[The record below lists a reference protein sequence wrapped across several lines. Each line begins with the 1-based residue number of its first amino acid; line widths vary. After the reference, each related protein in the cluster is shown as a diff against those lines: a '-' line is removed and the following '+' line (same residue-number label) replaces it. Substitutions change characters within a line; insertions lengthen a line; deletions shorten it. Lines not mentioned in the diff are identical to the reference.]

1 MASEHI
7 LVTGG
12 SGFLGSAL
20 VKKLLREGWQVRVLD
35 NNSRGHAR
43 RLEDVMDDIDFIVGD
58 VRDYAVVENAC
69 EGVDVVAH
77 LAYIN
82 GTEFFY
88 SMPERILEVGIKG
101 ALNTI
106 DACLAHQIDRYWVL
120 SSSEVYQRAERV
132 PTDESAPLIVPDV
145 LNPRYSYGGGK
156 IATELLAVN
165 YGRKAFRQLAVVRP
179 HNVYGG
185 DMGFEHVLPQ
195 LIMRAAHLDR
205 KTPKGQTIDFPIR
218 GSGEQTRAFVYVDD
232 FTEGCY
238 KAFTQA
244 EKCSFFHIGTM
255 DEVKIKDIVSIV
267 LEVFGRK
274 GNIVPSESP
283 SGETDRRCPD
293 IGRVQALGYKP
304 KTNLKE
310 GIEKMAKWYVEHESL
325 WPPSSHDS

>member
-1 MASEHI
+1 MTSERI

-43 RLEDVMDDIDFIVGD
+43 RLADVIDDIDFIVGD
-58 VRDYAVVENAC
+58 VRDYAVVESAC
-69 EGVDVVAH
+69 KGMDVVAH

-88 SMPERILEVGIKG
+88 SMPEQILEVGIKG

-106 DACLAHQIDRYWVL
+106 DACLAHKIDRYWIL
-120 SSSEVYQRAERV
+120 SSSEVYQRAEKV
-132 PTDESAPLIVPDV
+132 PTDETASLVIPDV

-179 HNVYGG
+179 HNVYGA

-195 LIMRAAHLDR
+195 LIMRAARLDR
-205 KTPKGQTIDFPIR
+205 ETPKGQTIDFPIR
-218 GSGEQTRAFVYVDD
+218 GSGAQTRAFVYVDD

-238 KAFTQA
+238 TAFTQA

-255 DEVKIKDIVSIV
+255 DEVKIKDVVSIV
-267 LEVFGRK
+267 LGVFDRK
-274 GNIVPSESP
+274 GNIIPSESP

-293 IGRVQALGYKP
+293 TARIQSLGYKP
-304 KTNLKE
+304 KTNLKT
-310 GIEKMAKWYVEHESL
+310 GIKKMAEWYIENEAL
-325 WPPSSHDS
+325 WPAASNMP